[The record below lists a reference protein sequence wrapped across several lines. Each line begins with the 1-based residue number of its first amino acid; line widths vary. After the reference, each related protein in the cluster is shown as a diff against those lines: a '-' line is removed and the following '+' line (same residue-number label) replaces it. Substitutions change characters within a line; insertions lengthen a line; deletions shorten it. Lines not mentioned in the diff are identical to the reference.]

1 MLANFLGISTD
12 KNYLYICD
20 FIFIATYYHT
30 LSVSLQVN
38 FIVVSG
44 YFLKYA
50 LVVCYPNH
58 FSFHNEENVFRIKM
72 KKMLNLLALEH
83 GSFAFRNCSILCASI
98 VAFTCLPYFS
108 V

>member
-38 FIVVSG
+38 FIDVLG
-44 YFLKYA
+44 
-50 LVVCYPNH
+50 
-58 FSFHNEENVFRIKM
+58 FSF
-72 KKMLNLLALEH
+72 
-83 GSFAFRNCSILCASI
+83 
-98 VAFTCLPYFS
+98 FS
-108 V
+108 MH